1 MRDIYYPSCGKGTIH
16 ACCWEPD
23 GNIKGVVQIVHGIA
37 EYAQRYEEFALY
49 LNRLGFL
56 VVAED
61 HMGHGRS
68 GGKDCLRGYFYGG
81 WFSAVQDTVALLN
94 STRAEYPDIPYFLF
108 GHSMGSFMT
117 RTILIQY
124 PKLDITGAIICGT
137 GWMPGAVL
145 QAGSAIAKL
154 SCRSGNDLKSNTMLH
169 NLMFGPYNKRIEH
182 PRTPYDWLNRD
193 SKQVDAYIDDPL
205 CGFSETAG
213 LARDM
218 LEGIIYIQKQ
228 SNLKQMNRDLPV
240 FFIAGGDDPVGDY
253 GAGVRKA
260 ASQFKKIGMQHVD
273 CRIYPLCR
281 HEILNELNK
290 EEVYQSVANWLE
302 KHS

>member
-1 MRDIYYPSCGKGTIH
+1 MRDLYYPSCGKGTIH

-23 GNIKGVVQIVHGIA
+23 GNVKGIVQIVHGIA

-61 HMGHGRS
+61 HMGHGKS
-68 GGKDCLRGYFYGG
+68 GGKECLQGYFYGG
-81 WFSAVQDTVALLN
+81 WFSAVKDTVALFN
-94 STRAEYPDIPYFLF
+94 STHAEYPDIPYFLF

-124 PKLDITGAIICGT
+124 PKLDISGAIICGT

-145 QAGSAIAKL
+145 QAGSTIAKL
-154 SCRSGNDLKSNTMLH
+154 SCRSGKDLESNALLH
-169 NLMFGPYNKRIEH
+169 NLMFGSYNKKIEH

-193 SKQVDAYIDDPL
+193 SKQVDAYINDPL

-228 SNLKQMNRDLPV
+228 SNLKQMNRDLPI

-253 GAGVRKA
+253 GSGVRKA
-260 ASQFKKIGMQHVD
+260 ASQFEKIAMHYVD

-281 HEILNELNK
+281 HEILNEINK
-290 EEVYQSVANWLE
+290 EEVYQGVANWLG